1 MTQTT
6 TATTNF
12 DKTVNTLIRK
22 TLELELLPSLPHLS
36 DNLGFIQAS
45 FVKGTNSTMRFLR
58 IPFLTLQSDS
68 NISGHSAG
76 TAPWLTEGTAPAA
89 QALAFGY
96 QEFTAYQ
103 AGQRVEITD
112 VALDEADLGSGL
124 ASEASVRV
132 ARQAAATIDNYVAQ
146 VLAAG
151 TSVIYAGGQVAR
163 ANVGL
168 TDTVTG
174 SLIRRAAQGMK
185 FDSIPM
191 FGDGTFHAVVNPA
204 VVFDFEE
211 DEALGGW
218 KAIGTYND
226 GAANT
231 ILAGELGKYAGVRFV
246 ESPSARIFAA
256 AGAGG
261 ADVYSTYICGP
272 DSFAFGDWG
281 NITTHVVL
289 PGGHGDELAQVMSI
303 GWKCRFGALLTDS
316 AGARYVRI
324 ESGATSI

>member
-1 MTQTT
+1 MTT
-6 TATTNF
+6 TNTSTTNF

-22 TLELELLPSLPHLS
+22 TLEQELLPSLPHLS
-36 DNLGFIQAS
+36 SNLGFISAK
-45 FVKGTNSTMRFLR
+45 FVKGSNSTMRFLR
-58 IPFLTLQSDS
+58 VPYLALQSDS
-68 NISGHSAG
+68 NIAGHSAG
-76 TAPWLTEGTAPAA
+76 TAPWLTEGVAPTA

-96 QEFTAYQ
+96 EEFTAYQ

-112 VALDEADLGSGL
+112 LALDEADLGNGI

-146 VLAAG
+146 ILAAG
-151 TSVIYAGGQVAR
+151 TSVIYAGGQTAR

-185 FDSIPM
+185 ADAIDM
-191 FGDGTFHAVVNPA
+191 FGDGTYHAVVHPG

-211 DEALGGW
+211 DESLGGW
-218 KAIGTYND
+218 KAIGTY
-226 GAANT
+226 GAGVD
-231 ILAGELGKYAGVRFV
+231 ILAGELGKYAGVRFI

-272 DSFAFGDWG
+272 DSFAFGDWN

-303 GWKCRFGALLTDS
+303 GWKSRLGAMLTDE

-324 ESGATSI
+324 ESGATSV